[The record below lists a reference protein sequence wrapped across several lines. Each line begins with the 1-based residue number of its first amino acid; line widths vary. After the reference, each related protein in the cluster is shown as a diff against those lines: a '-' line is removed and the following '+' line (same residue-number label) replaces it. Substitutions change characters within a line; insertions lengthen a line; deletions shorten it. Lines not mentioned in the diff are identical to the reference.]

1 MGRYTGETDDRIVRP
16 DAVMEELLDTVLTI
30 RSYVVAAVGLVAL
43 GTLATAAL
51 VFLLSL
57 RLRRREIDTMFR
69 IGADPGR
76 VIGVLATEI
85 VGILA
90 VSLALAATLTALT
103 ARFGSEAIRAL
114 LLS

>member
-1 MGRYTGETDDRIVRP
+1 M
-16 DAVMEELLDTVLTI
+16 AELLDTVLTI

-57 RLRRREIDTMFR
+57 RLRRREIETLHR
-69 IGADPGR
+69 IGAARSR
-76 VIGVLATEI
+76 VALLLGAEVLGVLLL
-85 VGILA
+85 GI
-90 VSLALAATLTALT
+90 ALAGSLTLLVE
-103 ARFGSEAIRAL
+103 RFGADVIRAL